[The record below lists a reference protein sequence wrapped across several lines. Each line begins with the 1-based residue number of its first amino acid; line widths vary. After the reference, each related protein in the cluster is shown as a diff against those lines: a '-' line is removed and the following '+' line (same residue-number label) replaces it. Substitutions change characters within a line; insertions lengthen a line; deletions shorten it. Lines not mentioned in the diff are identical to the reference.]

1 MADLLAST
9 GDPARVA
16 LRDGARAIRYGEL
29 PGLVAAEAAWLASAG
44 PGLAHRYALLA
55 DNGTGWALTDLALAS
70 RDLLHVPLP
79 GYFTRGQLAHV
90 VANAGIDRLVTD
102 QPGAVAGLGA
112 GFTLLG
118 ESPQTGFGLWARE
131 TGHAGPPAAVPAGT
145 VKVTYTSGSTAEP
158 RGVCL
163 SAALL
168 GSVARSLADATAAL
182 ALDRHLCL
190 LPLAT
195 LLENVAG
202 IHAPLLAGATCEIP
216 SLAETGMSYGGL
228 DARRLVATIS
238 ARQPASLILVPE
250 LLRVLVHAA
259 RAGWTPPVSLRF
271 IAVGGATVAPGLLAE
286 AARLGLPVF
295 EGYGLSECG
304 SVVCLNTPGRNRP
317 GTVGQPLP
325 HARVR
330 VAADG
335 EIHVANAGML
345 GYLGDPPRDPA
356 AELATGDL
364 GAIDGD
370 GFVHVLGRRKNLLIT
385 SLGRNITPEWVEREL
400 QLEPEIALAMVVGD
414 ARPFLGA
421 LVLPTTAGEA
431 PGRLAAAVARANRRL
446 PDYARVRAWA
456 RPDEPFTHANG
467 MLTANGRLRR
477 EHILR
482 QHAALVDSLFLE
494 AATTGETSA

>member
-1 MADLLAST
+1 MGFALASA
-9 GDPARVA
+9 GDASRVA
-16 LRDGARAIRYGEL
+16 LRDGSREIRYGEL
-29 PGLVAAEAAWLASAG
+29 PGLVAAEAGWLATAG
-44 PGLAHRYALLA
+44 PGDAHRYALLA

-79 GYFTRGQLAHV
+79 GYFTQGQLLHV
-90 VANAGIDRLVTD
+90 LANAGIDRLITD
-102 QPGAVAGLGA
+102 QPDTVARLGA
-112 GFTLLG
+112 GFTRVG
-118 ESPQTGFGLWARE
+118 DSPRTGFGLWARD
-131 TGHAGPPAAVPAGT
+131 AGPPAPVPAGT

-163 SAALL
+163 SAPLL
-168 GSVARSLADATAAL
+168 EAVARSLADATAGL

-228 DARRLVATIS
+228 DAPRLVATIS

-259 RAGWTPPVSLRF
+259 RQGWTPPASLRF
-271 IAVGGATVAPGLLAE
+271 IAVGGAVVAPGLLGE

-304 SVVCLNTPGRNRP
+304 SVVCLNTPGRNHP
-317 GTVGQPLP
+317 GTVGQPLA

-330 VAADG
+330 VDAHG
-335 EIHVANAGML
+335 EIVVGNAGML

-356 AELATGDL
+356 GEIATGDL
-364 GAIDGD
+364 GAIDSE
-370 GFVHVLGRRKNLLIT
+370 GFLHVLGRRKNLLIT

-414 ARPFLGA
+414 ARPWLGA
-421 LVLPTTAGEA
+421 LVVPTAAGEA
-431 PGRLAAAVARANRRL
+431 PGRLAAAIARANRRL
-446 PDYARVRAWA
+446 PDYARVRSFA
-456 RPDEPFTHANG
+456 RPDPPFTHASG
-467 MLTANGRLRR
+467 ALTANGRLRR
-477 EHILR
+477 DHILR
-482 QHAALVDSLFLE
+482 QHAALVDTLFTD
-494 AATTGETSA
+494 AAITGETCA